1 MLKRNSAI
9 LDTNVIVR
17 FLVADDPENYKKS
30 LQIFSDIND
39 GKIKALL
46 LDAVVAE
53 TVYVLLKMYKVSK
66 EKIAEKLLAI
76 ARNKHIVIN
85 QKPNV
90 ISALEMYSKTNFDFI
105 DCLVKSYAEN
115 NDLELV
121 SFDKKLIR

>member
-17 FLVADDPENYKKS
+17 FLVGDDPENYKKS

-53 TVYVLLKMYKVSK
+53 TVFVLLKVYKVSK

-90 ISALEMYSKTNFDFI
+90 ISALEMYCKTNFDFI

-115 NDLELV
+115 NDLELL